1 MKYNTFLTLLV
12 VIATSIFA
20 AVAAD
25 HNDTK
30 SAASPKPVDDDMH
43 HLMEYVFEP
52 AWKRLQVTMAS
63 EPSDKK
69 AWKVMKADALTLA
82 EVTNLLL
89 HRFPEE
95 NTDDWVRLAVET
107 RSAGSDFYQAARQKD
122 FPSASKSYRLMLK
135 SCNTCHDAF
144 ADGEH
149 QLAP

>member
-1 MKYNTFLTLLV
+1 MKSNIFFALLV
-12 VIATSIFA
+12 TIAVSIFA

-25 HNDTK
+25 RKDPK
-30 SAASPKPVDDDMH
+30 SADSPKPVDDDMH

-69 AWKVMKADALTLA
+69 AWKSVKADALTLA

-89 HRFPEE
+89 HRIPEE

-107 RSAGSDFYQAARQKD
+107 RSAGSDFYQASRKRD
-122 FPSASKSYRLMLK
+122 FPNASKSYKLMLK
-135 SCNTCHDAF
+135 NCNACHDTF

-149 QLAP
+149 QLEP